1 MKLKIGP
8 KVNILII
15 SAVILVGGAALIFS
29 ISALKH
35 EGQVAIE
42 RYGTDLMEVK
52 KRHVKDL
59 VFSAYTIAKARVD
72 VARDKNAIRKAYG
85 DNVKAVVNQA
95 ISVFEAN
102 NMPGD
107 VRSLEERQAAAVN
120 VIDKMRWGLDG
131 KNYSGYRTWPCT
143 WFITL

>member
-1 MKLKIGP
+1 MKLKIGS
-8 KVNILII
+8 KVNILIN

-29 ISALKH
+29 ISALRH

-42 RYGTDLMEVK
+42 RYGTDMMELK

-59 VFSAYTIAKARVD
+59 VFSAYTIAKARLD

-95 ISVFEAN
+95 MSVFEAN
-102 NMPGD
+102 NMPD
-107 VRSLEERQAAAVN
+107 DIRSLEERQADATK
-120 VIDKMRWGLDG
+120 VIDKMRWGVDS
-131 KNYSGYRTWPCT
+131 KIISGFR
-143 WFITL
+143 I